1 MVININSRYFVICY
15 FECSFVGLCYVFR
28 NAKRFI
34 KFKSLNKIS
43 IDIFTEMRTTL
54 VNAGCILC
62 LVVAIN
68 FHPIVGNVEDEGIS
82 PPMNNAIQEY
92 V

>member
-1 MVININSRYFVICY
+1 MRFDHI
-15 FECSFVGLCYVFR
+15 LCNFD
-28 NAKRFI
+28 
-34 KFKSLNKIS
+34 FKSKSQNKIS
-43 IDIFTEMRTTL
+43 INIFTEMRTTL

-68 FHPIVGNVEDEGIS
+68 FHPIVGNVEDEEIS

>member
-1 MVININSRYFVICY
+1 
-15 FECSFVGLCYVFR
+15 
-28 NAKRFI
+28 
-34 KFKSLNKIS
+34 
-43 IDIFTEMRTTL
+43 MRTTL

>member
-1 MVININSRYFVICY
+1 MQFYRIV
-15 FECSFVGLCYVFR
+15 LCLQGTKERILYKFR
-28 NAKRFI
+28 I
-34 KFKSLNKIS
+34 KFKSLNKIY
-43 IDIFTEMRTTL
+43 INIFTEMRTTL

>member
-1 MVININSRYFVICY
+1 MQIYMMLGIKLK
-15 FECSFVGLCYVFR
+15 SF
-28 NAKRFI
+28 
-34 KFKSLNKIS
+34 NKIS
-43 IDIFTEMRTTL
+43 INIFTEMRTTL

>member
-1 MVININSRYFVICY
+1 MQIYMIVLLGIKLK
-15 FECSFVGLCYVFR
+15 SF
-28 NAKRFI
+28 
-34 KFKSLNKIS
+34 NKIP
-43 IDIFTEMRTTL
+43 INIFTEMRTTL

-68 FHPIVGNVEDEGIS
+68 VHPIVGNVEDEGIS

>member
-1 MVININSRYFVICY
+1 MQIYMILLCLQVTKWFGIKLK
-15 FECSFVGLCYVFR
+15 SF
-28 NAKRFI
+28 
-34 KFKSLNKIS
+34 NKIS
-43 IDIFTEMRTTL
+43 INIFTEMRTTL